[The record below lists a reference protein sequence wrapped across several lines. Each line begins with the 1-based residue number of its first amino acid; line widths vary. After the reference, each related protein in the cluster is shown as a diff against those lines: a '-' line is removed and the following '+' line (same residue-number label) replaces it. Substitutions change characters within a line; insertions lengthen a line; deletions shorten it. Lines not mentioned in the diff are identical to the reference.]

1 VASHAGRPLLA
12 MNSNIAERLISVEVC
27 DDPIDIELMT
37 VAVGCER
44 RGSDEKIVAMIRF
57 TDFPDCNFLA
67 VCGECYRALIRHA
80 VGRVV

>member
-1 VASHAGRPLLA
+1 MQATLLT
-12 MNSNIAERLISVEVC
+12 MNSNETERLVRVEVC

-44 RGSDEKIVAMIRF
+44 CGSDEKIIAMIRF
-57 TDFPDCNFLA
+57 PDLPDRNFLA
-67 VCGECYRALIRHA
+67 ICGDCYRALIKHA